1 MKRFIEGEDR
11 NQVTLLPECLD
22 DYIGE
27 DNPVRVIDA
36 FVDELD
42 LQSLGFEGAQP
53 AVTGR
58 PSYHPTALLK
68 IYVYGYLNRIQS
80 SRRLE
85 REAQR
90 NVELMWL
97 TGRLAPDFKTIA
109 DFRHDNGKG
118 IRNVCRRFVEL
129 CRELKLFSQAVV
141 AVDGSKFKAVNT
153 RDRNFTPSKVK
164 KRQEQIEDSIKRY
177 LDALDTADRT
187 LPAAEFQAKAAH
199 LKDKLKTM
207 REQMRRMRRIEQRL
221 NSEPDG
227 QLSLTDPDARSMA
240 TSGRGSGI
248 VGYNVQV
255 AVDAK
260 QHLIVAHEVTNQGHD
275 RAQLAPMTIA
285 AREAMGKDRLQAVA
299 DRGYYSGPQIK
310 ACHDAG
316 IAAILPKPTTSNA
329 KAEGRFDKAD
339 FIYIARDDEYQCPA
353 GQRAIYRFT
362 REENGLQLR
371 RYWSSACPQCPMKAR
386 CTPSDY
392 RRISRWEHEAVLDA
406 VQRRLD
412 RRHDAMKLRRRT
424 VEHVFGTF
432 KHWMGSTHFLTRTLP
447 NVGTEMSLHVLAYNL
462 KRVINILG
470 IAKTMKAM
478 KLAGA

>member
-1 MKRFIEGEDR
+1 MKRFIEGQDR
-11 NQVTLLPECLD
+11 SQVTLLPECLD

-27 DNPVRVIDA
+27 DNPVRVVDA

-42 LQSLGFEGAQP
+42 LETLGFEGAT
-53 AVTGR
+53 AAATGR
-58 PSYHPTALLK
+58 PAYHPSVLLK
-68 IYVYGYLNRIQS
+68 LYVYGYLNRIQS

-90 NVELMWL
+90 NIELMWL

-109 DFRHDNGKG
+109 DFRHDNGIG

-141 AVDGSKFKAVNT
+141 AVDGSKFKAVNA
-153 RDRNFTPSKVK
+153 RDRNFTPGKVQ
-164 KRQEQIEDSIKRY
+164 KRQEQIEESIKRY

-187 LPAAEFQAKAAH
+187 QAPTDFQAKAEH
-199 LKDKLKTM
+199 LQDKLKTM
-207 REQMRRMRRIEQRL
+207 REQMRRMQGIEQQL
-221 NSEPDG
+221 KQKPDG

-260 QHLIVAHEVTNQGHD
+260 HHLIVAHEVTNSGSD
-275 RAQLAPMTIA
+275 RAQLAPMAAA
-285 AREAMGKDRLQAVA
+285 AREAMGKKKLQAVA
-299 DRGYYSGPQIK
+299 DRGYYSAPQIK
-310 ACHDAG
+310 ACDDAG
-316 IAAILPKPTTSNA
+316 IAAILPKPMTSNA
-329 KAEGRFDKAD
+329 KAEGRFDKSD
-339 FIYIARDDEYQCPA
+339 FIYIAKDDEYQCPA

-371 RYWSSACPQCPMKAR
+371 RYWSSACPQCPIKAQ
-386 CTPSDY
+386 CTPSSY
-392 RRISRWEHEAVLDA
+392 RRISRWEHEAVLEA

-412 RRHDAMKLRRRT
+412 RQPKAMTLRRRT
-424 VEHVFGTF
+424 VEHVFGTL
-432 KHWMGSTHFLTRTLP
+432 KHWMGTTPFLMRTLT
-447 NVGTEMSLHVLAYNL
+447 NVATEMSLQVLAYNL
-462 KRVINILG
+462 KRVISILG
-470 IAKTMKAM
+470 IARTMKAM
-478 KLAGA
+478 RLMSA

>member
-1 MKRFIEGEDR
+1 MKRFIEGQDR
-11 NQVTLLPECLD
+11 SQVTLLPECLD

-27 DNPVRVIDA
+27 DNPVRVVDA

-42 LQSLGFEGAQP
+42 LETLGFEGAT
-53 AVTGR
+53 AATTGR
-58 PSYHPTALLK
+58 PSYHPSVLLK
-68 IYVYGYLNRIQS
+68 LYVYGYLNRIQS

-109 DFRHDNGKG
+109 DFRHDNGVG

-141 AVDGSKFKAVNT
+141 AIDGSKFKAVNA
-153 RDRNFTPSKVK
+153 RDRNFTPGKVQ
-164 KRQEQIEDSIKRY
+164 KRQEQIEESIKRY

-187 LPAAEFQAKAAH
+187 QAPAEFQAKAEH
-199 LKDKLKTM
+199 LQDKLRTM
-207 REQMRRMRRIEQRL
+207 REQMRRMEGIEQQL
-221 NSEPDG
+221 KHEPDG

-260 QHLIVAHEVTNQGHD
+260 HHLIVAHEVTNSGSD
-275 RAQLAPMTIA
+275 RAQLAPMAAA
-285 AREAMGKDRLQAVA
+285 AREAMGKTKLQAVA
-299 DRGYYSGPQIK
+299 DRGYYSAPQIK
-310 ACHDAG
+310 ACDDAG
-316 IAAILPKPTTSNA
+316 IAAVLPKPMTSNA
-329 KAEGRFDKAD
+329 KAEGRFDKSD

-362 REENGLQLR
+362 REENSLQLR
-371 RYWSSACPQCPMKAR
+371 RYWSSACPQCPIKAQ
-386 CTPSDY
+386 CTPSSY
-392 RRISRWEHEAVLDA
+392 RRISRWEHETVLEA
-406 VQRRLD
+406 MQRRLD
-412 RRHDAMKLRRRT
+412 RQPKAMTLRRRT
-424 VEHVFGTF
+424 VEHVFGTL
-432 KHWMGSTHFLTRTLP
+432 KHWMGTTPFLMRRLP
-447 NVGTEMSLHVLAYNL
+447 NVATEMSLQVLAYNL
-462 KRVINILG
+462 KRVIGILG
-470 IAKTMKAM
+470 TAKTMKAIRLM
-478 KLAGA
+478 SG